1 MSEEIKSQLDELN
14 SAIDSRIA
22 KAEGQAVASAT
33 GKADELLKSE
43 IKNLET
49 KFNEIHSRIDAQEI
63 ANKKFGNGATVKS
76 FKQSLVEGISKG
88 ALDAIINGTSRSAK
102 FETGVSPGDTLYFH
116 HHVVVNDGQ
125 PLTGEK
131 DSYIVNY
138 SETAL
143 NNQAIA
149 YRKKGTDEVT
159 PLGGWVVLEPVVE
172 EKEKLSEIIEV
183 IEFKEETINKGKV
196 VFYADYFDEI
206 GINIGN
212 VVAFNP
218 KFGYKFK
225 IDGKDYLRIRLI
237 DLLYVETN

>member
-1 MSEEIKSQLDELN
+1 MKPLEAFIVTMKKKMNDTITIAGGIELYVDTKYDEFKHRVN
-14 SAIDSRIA
+14 E
-22 KAEGQAVASAT
+22 AEVVAVPY
-33 GKADELLKSE
+33 
-43 IKNLET
+43 
-49 KFNEIHSRIDAQEI
+49 
-63 ANKKFGNGATVKS
+63 
-76 FKQSLVEGISKG
+76 
-88 ALDAIINGTSRSAK
+88 K

-116 HHVVVNDGQ
+116 HHVVINSGQ
-125 PLTGEK
+125 PLTGEE

-149 YRKKGTDEVT
+149 YRKKGTDTVV

-172 EKEKLSEIIEV
+172 EKKKLSEIIEV
-183 IEFKEETINKGKV
+183 IEFKEEDVKKGKV
-196 VFYADYFDEI
+196 TFYADYFDEI
-206 GINIGN
+206 GINIGD

-225 IDGKDYLRIRLI
+225 IDEKDYLRIRLI